1 MIKIMI
7 RYIDR
12 WYVAI
17 CDSQTVRVR
26 SEEIRPFPNFPSE
39 IRNSYHLSGIW
50 GNPLA
55 LFWRFVSISLI
66 RLIALLLMICIIVI
80 WQQSLSNAEHQTQKI
95 STVLSLAIVTGR
107 IRKYTR
113 NTNNLSYF
121 REISISTVHTCPEVT
136 QQIEILK
143 QYSPEETQQMHR
155 ADILANLRKHRKM
168 DESGLECN

>member
-1 MIKIMI
+1 M
-7 RYIDR
+7 
-12 WYVAI
+12 
-17 CDSQTVRVR
+17 RVR

-39 IRNSYHLSGIW
+39 IRNSYHLSGIS
-50 GNPLA
+50 PLA
-55 LFWRFVSISLI
+55 
-66 RLIALLLMICIIVI
+66 ICIIVI
-80 WQQSLSNAEHQTQKI
+80 WKQSLVNKEHQTKKI

-121 REISISTVHTCPEVT
+121 REISISTFHTCPDVT
-136 QQIEILK
+136 QQREILK

-168 DESGLECN
+168 DESGLGCN

>member
-1 MIKIMI
+1 M
-7 RYIDR
+7 R
-12 WYVAI
+12 WDLRKSGLSPIFPLKSAI
-17 CDSQTVRVR
+17 LIICQE
-26 SEEIRPFPNFPSE
+26 SEEIRLLSFDDLYHCHSKSGFSPADDLYH
-39 IRNSYHLSGIW
+39 YHLG
-50 GNPLA
+50 A
-55 LFWRFVSISLI
+55 ISLQCGRYTKLKNI
-66 RLIALLLMICIIVI
+66 N
-80 WQQSLSNAEHQTQKI
+80 SP
-95 STVLSLAIVTGR
+95 LSLAIVTGR

-168 DESGLECN
+168 DESGMECN

>member
-1 MIKIMI
+1 M
-7 RYIDR
+7 
-12 WYVAI
+12 
-17 CDSQTVRVR
+17 RVR

-39 IRNSYHLSGIW
+39 IRNSYHLSGIS
-50 GNPLA
+50 PLA
-55 LFWRFVSISLI
+55 
-66 RLIALLLMICIIVI
+66 ICIIVI
-80 WQQSLSNAEHQTQKI
+80 WKQSLVNKEHQTKKI

-121 REISISTVHTCPEVT
+121 REISISTFHTCPDVT
-136 QQIEILK
+136 QQREILK

-168 DESGLECN
+168 NESGLECN